1 MMKRSVALC
10 AAPPH
15 RRDRH
20 SSRCVVPC
28 MDATS
33 TRPYAMPALLTACL
47 VSGSHLRA
55 IWEQV
60 SSHDGF
66 IHWAC
71 GAAGA
76 QSDTSRAVT
85 DHPVAFNALTDTYV
99 S

>member
-1 MMKRSVALC
+1 
-10 AAPPH
+10 
-15 RRDRH
+15 
-20 SSRCVVPC
+20 

-71 GAAGA
+71 GRADVCGGSVDPEKTMRAREA
-76 QSDTSRAVT
+76 DTIDLEDVSVSQAIEIK
-85 DHPVAFNALTDTYV
+85 NKSYEDTRIY
-99 S
+99 

>member
-1 MMKRSVALC
+1 
-10 AAPPH
+10 
-15 RRDRH
+15 
-20 SSRCVVPC
+20 

-33 TRPYAMPALLTACL
+33 TRPYAMPALLTAGL

-71 GAAGA
+71 G
-76 QSDTSRAVT
+76 RADVCGGSV
-85 DHPVAFNALTDTYV
+85 DPVVELDFGDPKQTLGGFEA
-99 S
+99 